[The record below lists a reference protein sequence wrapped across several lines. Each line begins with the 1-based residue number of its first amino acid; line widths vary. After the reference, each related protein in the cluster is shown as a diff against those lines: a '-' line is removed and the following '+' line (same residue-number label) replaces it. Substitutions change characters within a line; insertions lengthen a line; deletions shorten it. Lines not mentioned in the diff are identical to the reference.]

1 MDFLNKLG
9 IISFVLTLIAL
20 YLLHIKNEIGWI
32 VFLPSYAIQVYIF
45 FKTKQKFLIF
55 QMIVLFVFSI
65 VNYFKW
71 VGV

>member
-1 MDFLNKLG
+1 MDILNKLG
-9 IISFVLTLIAL
+9 AISFILTLVAL
-20 YLLHIKNEIGWI
+20 YFLQVKDSLGWI
-32 VFLPSYAIQVYIF
+32 IFLPSYAIQIYIF

-71 VGV
+71 IGG